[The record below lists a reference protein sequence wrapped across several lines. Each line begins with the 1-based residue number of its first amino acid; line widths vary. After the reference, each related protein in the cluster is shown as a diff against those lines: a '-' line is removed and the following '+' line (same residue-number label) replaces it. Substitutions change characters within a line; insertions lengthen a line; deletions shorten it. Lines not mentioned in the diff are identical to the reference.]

1 MHFPTVG
8 ADVTDASLSLS
19 CSSSTNVL
27 PDPSFLQLLTPIRRN
42 KAEEKKRKK
51 REKEIPG
58 LESHPESS
66 DKSTMRATKGIISA
80 VDDFFD
86 LDPTN
91 PPYYVSRFRRP
102 VLLVF
107 WFFFLFAFFCVFFW
121 CSLEVCALLGSWA
134 NAMSQAKRKTTAPTE
149 RLLRMSASLP
159 EGRGVI
165 WTCAA
170 NLVSSLGAS

>member
-8 ADVTDASLSLS
+8 ADVTDTSLSPS

-27 PDPSFLQLLTPIRRN
+27 PDPSLLQLLTPIRRN

-91 PPYYVSRFRRP
+91 PPYY
-102 VLLVF
+102 L
-107 WFFFLFAFFCVFFW
+107 
-121 CSLEVCALLGSWA
+121 
-134 NAMSQAKRKTTAPTE
+134 
-149 RLLRMSASLP
+149 ASLL
-159 EGRGVI
+159 
-165 WTCAA
+165 AF
-170 NLVSSLGAS
+170 